1 MKESKA
7 LHLLILV
14 VITISLIVILS
25 FNQFFIQVDTLLY
38 FKFRFSLVTS
48 AIISILKSRFYKA
61 VFPAVDCSM
70 IELPQDILVWPILQ
84 MKSIFKI
91 PERNL

>member
-38 FKFRFSLVTS
+38 FL
-48 AIISILKSRFYKA
+48 I
-61 VFPAVDCSM
+61 
-70 IELPQDILVWPILQ
+70 
-84 MKSIFKI
+84 
-91 PERNL
+91 